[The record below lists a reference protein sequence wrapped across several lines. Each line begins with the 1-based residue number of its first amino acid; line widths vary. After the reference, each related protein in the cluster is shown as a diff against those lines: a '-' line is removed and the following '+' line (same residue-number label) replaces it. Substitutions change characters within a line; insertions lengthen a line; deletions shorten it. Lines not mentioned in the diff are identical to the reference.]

1 MKVEYAVREKRIRV
15 KKVKLLRANG
25 GCLGGGRR
33 RRTCQAAISFGE
45 LSRSVDPEISE
56 WGNPAGVISSHRAP
70 NYIVEMSVYRV
81 WCSFKFYGNKE
92 VSTIKL
98 GARGEPGE
106 VKHLSTR
113 RRRK

>member
-56 WGNPAGVISSHRAP
+56 WGNPAGVISSHPALIYYMKSDI
-70 NYIVEMSVYRV
+70 NRV
-81 WCSFKFYGNKE
+81 IYKGGRRTRGSETSQYPEEKK
-92 VSTIKL
+92 VITIL
-98 GARGEPGE
+98 
-106 VKHLSTR
+106 
-113 RRRK
+113 